1 MADSLVLSVVIPCF
15 NGAQWVGEAIDSVLS
30 QASADVEVV
39 VVDDGSTDDTNEVL
53 AEFGQRIVVLHQHN
67 SGVVAAR
74 RAGVKAATGQ
84 FIKFLDAD
92 DIVPAGA
99 LELLQWLAVRHEE
112 EVLIGR
118 VGVFGDNIGD
128 AHRDMYRIGYQP
140 EPSAEVRS
148 EFLLTQATHSSAW
161 MIPRT
166 VFAAHDLFGNERIQ
180 MGEEFGFCMRL
191 IATGVRIRYIDAD
204 VCLVRVHEST
214 GRLSRSVD
222 PARHLV
228 QAEEI
233 NRAARFIRERIPG
246 HSPDAFK
253 QIARMCWSRGR
264 SCLRVGCEQ
273 AAGQYFALA
282 RAIDPAVVPL
292 GSGLYRT
299 LTALTG
305 PRASEWMLEVSKKA
319 MTRRRTS

>member
-1 MADSLVLSVVIPCF
+1 MSAPWLSVVIPCY
-15 NGAQWVGEAIDSVLS
+15 NSEAWIGEAIDSVLG
-30 QASADVEVV
+30 QSAGAVQVV
-39 VVDDGSTDDTNEVL
+39 VVDDGSTDGSAGILDAYGTDITVIR
-53 AEFGQRIVVLHQHN
+53 QPN

-74 RAGVKAATGQ
+74 RAGVEAAAGR

-92 DIVPAGA
+92 DMVPVGA
-99 LELLQWLAVRHEE
+99 LELLRSLVAEHEQE
-112 EVLIGR
+112 AWIGR
-118 VGVFGDNIGD
+118 IGVFGHDIGD

-140 EPSAEVRS
+140 EPSAEVRR
-148 EFLLTQATHSSAW
+148 EFLLTQATPSSAW
-161 MIPRT
+161 LIPRT

-191 IATGVRIRYIDAD
+191 IATGVRIRYVDGD

-222 PARHLV
+222 PARHLA

-233 NRAARFIRERIPG
+233 NRAARFIREQIPG

-264 SCLRVGCEQ
+264 SCLRIGCEQ
-273 AAGQYFALA
+273 AADRYFAFA
-282 RAIDPAVVPL
+282 REIDPTVVPV
-292 GSGLYRT
+292 GSGFYR
-299 LTALTG
+299 ALAALMG
-305 PRASEWMLEVSKKA
+305 PRASEWTLEVSKKA
-319 MTRRRTS
+319 MMRRRT

>member
-1 MADSLVLSVVIPCF
+1 MSAPWLSVVIPCY
-15 NGAQWVGEAIDSVLS
+15 NSEAWIAEAVDSVLG
-30 QASADVEVV
+30 QAVGAVQVV
-39 VVDDGSTDDTNEVL
+39 VVDDGSTDGSAAILSAYGNEITVIT
-53 AEFGQRIVVLHQHN
+53 QQN
-67 SGVVAAR
+67 SGVVVAR
-74 RAGVKAATGQ
+74 RAGVEAATGQ

-99 LELLQWLAVRHEE
+99 LELLQLLAARHEE

-118 VGVFGDNIGD
+118 VGVFGDGIGD
-128 AHRDMYRIGYQP
+128 EHRDMYRIGYQP
-140 EPSAEVRS
+140 EPLAEVRR
-148 EFLLTQATHSSAW
+148 EFLLTQATQSSAW
-161 MIPRT
+161 MIPRA

-180 MGEEFGFCMRL
+180 MGEEFGFSMRL
-191 IATGVRIRYIDAD
+191 IATGVRIRYVDAD

-222 PARHLV
+222 PARHLA

-233 NRAARFIRERIPG
+233 NRAARFIRERIPD

-264 SCLRVGCEQ
+264 SCLRIGCDQ
-273 AAGQYFALA
+273 AADRYFALA
-282 RAIDPAVVPL
+282 REIDPAVVPL

-299 LTALTG
+299 LTAVTG